1 MIAPNLSAF
10 VVEGK
15 TAQPHSCQHVEDE
28 EDMKIPRCPWEA
40 AGPFP
45 SCRLVVAD
53 EAFGDGAGGQ
63 DKMDASKLSRMQTWV
78 PEDSR
83 ASMVS

>member
-1 MIAPNLSAF
+1 M
-10 VVEGK
+10 E
-15 TAQPHSCQHVEDE
+15 
-28 EDMKIPRCPWEA
+28 IPRCPWEA
-40 AGPFP
+40 AGPSP

-53 EAFGDGAGGQ
+53 EAFGAGAGGQ